1 MQSSVLRFILTL
13 FIILPLFP
21 RKVYSISSCKQK
33 FHKKFP
39 LDLSAGAGKIFFAF
53 WKKLL
58 TKQKCCDIK
67 YMNIYSYIHKKG
79 ESHMFQD
86 NIMHS
91 TEDEYYELADF
102 YKLFSDSSRIKILF
116 VLLSG
121 AHCVKHI
128 AEKTEM
134 SQSAVSHQL
143 AVLRRSNIIRQTRSG
158 QNITYSLAEDPEK
171 PLPETPRP
179 HITARHGAAKR
190 RKRHLIHLRCPRA
203 RTRSRTRTR
212 AQARA

>member
-1 MQSSVLRFILTL
+1 
-13 FIILPLFP
+13 
-21 RKVYSISSCKQK
+21 
-33 FHKKFP
+33 
-39 LDLSAGAGKIFFAF
+39 
-53 WKKLL
+53 
-58 TKQKCCDIK
+58 
-67 YMNIYSYIHKKG
+67 
-79 ESHMFQD
+79 MFQD

-143 AVLRRSNIIRQTRSG
+143 AVLRRSNTLRQTRSG
-158 QNITYSLAEDPEK
+158 QNITYSLADDHVKLLLEMAIA
-171 PLPETPRP
+171 
-179 HITARHGAAKR
+179 HIREGH
-190 RKRHLIHLRCPRA
+190 
-203 RTRSRTRTR
+203 
-212 AQARA
+212 